1 MSTTIAFQ
9 ANQWDNHKK
18 PKVIIMELNF
28 LLTYLLVLVAL
39 FFSSRMGLGLER
51 RILIGSAR
59 AFLQLMLMGF
69 VLVWLFGQ
77 DNLLISGSAILFMIF
92 FAAYTAN
99 RHSELEKGFFVALPV
114 IFLGVVI
121 VLGSLLLFDII
132 NSHTKEL
139 LPIAG
144 MIIGNALNVYTLT
157 VNRLKSDVVQ
167 TINVLEAKVA
177 LGEELKSAM
186 KGSMQ
191 SAVKAAMLPILNNLN
206 TVGLVLIPGVTVG
219 MLLAGAD
226 PMKAVAFQLV
236 IMYMIVG
243 VAVFTGIFTVNF
255 GYLRVMETQFRAK
268 GGGN

>member
-1 MSTTIAFQ
+1 
-9 ANQWDNHKK
+9 
-18 PKVIIMELNF
+18 MELNF

-39 FFSSRMGLGLER
+39 FFSRRMELGLER
-51 RILIGSAR
+51 KILIGSAR

-69 VLVWLFGQ
+69 VLVWLFGE
-77 DNLLISGSAILFMIF
+77 DHLFITAPAILFMIV

-99 RHSELEKGFFVALPV
+99 SHTGLERGFFIALPV
-114 IFLGVVI
+114 FLLGVVI
-121 VLGSLLLFDII
+121 ILGSLLLFGII
-132 NSHTKEL
+132 GTETKEL

-167 TINVLEAKVA
+167 TIDELEAKVA

-186 KGSMQ
+186 KSAMQ
-191 SAVKAAMLPILNNLN
+191 GAVKAAMLPILNNLH
-206 TVGLVLIPGVTVG
+206 TVGVVLIPGVTVG

-255 GYLRVMETQFRAK
+255 GYRRVLETQFRAK
-268 GGGN
+268 GPTR

>member
-1 MSTTIAFQ
+1 
-9 ANQWDNHKK
+9 
-18 PKVIIMELNF
+18 MELNF

-39 FFSSRMGLGLER
+39 FFSSRMELGLER

-59 AFLQLMLMGF
+59 AFLQLMAIGF
-69 VLVWLFGQ
+69 VLVWLFQ
-77 DNLLISGSAILFMIF
+77 EDHPLFSSGAILFMIV

-99 RHSELEKGFFVALPV
+99 RHSELEQGFFVALPV
-114 IFLGVVI
+114 LFLGVLII
-121 VLGSLLLFDII
+121 VGSLLSFGII
-132 NSHTKEL
+132 ETKTKEL
-139 LPIAG
+139 LPMAG
-144 MIIGNALNVYTLT
+144 MIIGNSLNVYTLT

-167 TINVLEAKVA
+167 TIDQLEAKVA
-177 LGEELKSAM
+177 LGEEIKSAM
-186 KGSMQ
+186 KMSMQ

-226 PMKAVAFQLV
+226 PMKAVAYQLV

-255 GYLRVMETQFRAK
+255 GYRRVLETQFRAK
-268 GGGN
+268 APSR

>member
-1 MSTTIAFQ
+1 
-9 ANQWDNHKK
+9 
-18 PKVIIMELNF
+18 MELNF

-39 FFSSRMGLGLER
+39 FFSHRMELGLER
-51 RILIGSAR
+51 RILIGSVR

-77 DNLLISGSAILFMIF
+77 DHFLITVSAILFMIL

-99 RHSELEKGFFVALPV
+99 SHSRLEHGFFVALPV
-114 IFLGVVI
+114 IFLAIFI

-132 NSHTKEL
+132 KTETKEL
-139 LPIAG
+139 LPLAG
-144 MIIGNALNVYTLT
+144 MIIGNSLNVYTLT
-157 VNRLKSDVVQ
+157 VNRLKSDIVQ
-167 TINVLEAKVA
+167 TIDELEAKVA

-186 KGSMQ
+186 KSSMQ
-191 SAVKAAMLPILNNLN
+191 GAVKAAMLPILNNLN

-255 GYLRVMETQFRAK
+255 GYLRVLETQFRAK
-268 GGGN
+268 APSR